1 MDKKIEKGPNL
12 SLSAI
17 IGSFQKLTG
26 AFLSTLDGSKE
37 DLFFVPRSVFQD
49 IFSGNYE
56 GLKFFRSYFDSGKIA
71 NTRGTSS
78 FSRLI
83 NSLKIHSFCIML

>member
-1 MDKKIEKGPNL
+1 MVISGAISKSLIMDSTLREIKSKLNNVKNLNKRHLMDKKIEKGPNL

-37 DLFFVPRSVFQD
+37 DLFLCHAQ
-49 IFSGNYE
+49 
-56 GLKFFRSYFDSGKIA
+56 FFRIIF
-71 NTRGTSS
+71 RE
-78 FSRLI
+78 
-83 NSLKIHSFCIML
+83 IMRF

>member
-37 DLFFVPRSVFQD
+37 DLILCHAQ
-49 IFSGNYE
+49 
-56 GLKFFRSYFDSGKIA
+56 FFRIIF
-71 NTRGTSS
+71 RE
-78 FSRLI
+78 
-83 NSLKIHSFCIML
+83 IMRF